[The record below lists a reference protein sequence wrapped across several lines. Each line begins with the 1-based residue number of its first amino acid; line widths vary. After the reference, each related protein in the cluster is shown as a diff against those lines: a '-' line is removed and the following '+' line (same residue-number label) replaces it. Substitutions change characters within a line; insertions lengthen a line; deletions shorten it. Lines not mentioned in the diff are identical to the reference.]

1 MTALPVSPD
10 TPALAEPDVVPVTT
24 RDGARFEL
32 LLLAPASSPRH
43 VLYWLPALGVPA
55 KHYLPLATALAADG
69 VAVVLHEWRGIG
81 SSDRRAGRRCDWG
94 YRELL
99 EVDLPAGL
107 AAARARWP
115 QAVFHIGGH
124 SLGGQVSCLYAALHP
139 TAFAGIVLVASGAP
153 YWRRFRRGAAI
164 GSAYVLAPWLA
175 RLCGHL
181 PGRRIGFGG
190 NEARGVIADWA
201 RSGRSGRYAAA
212 GMTVDFEQRLSEL
225 QQPVMA
231 LRLRDDWFGPS
242 ASLEWLLG
250 KMPRSTHEV
259 GVIEPAD
266 LAGHPAD
273 HFTWM
278 KTPAE
283 IAARIAHW
291 VDRRNTAFATPNPH
305 SS

>member
-10 TPALAEPDVVPVTT
+10 TPALAEPDAVPVTT

-32 LLLAPASSPRH
+32 LLIAPASSPRH

-81 SSDRRAGRRCDWG
+81 SSDRRAERRCDWG

-212 GMTVDFEQRLSEL
+212 GMAVDFEQRLSEL

-250 KMPRSTHEV
+250 KMPRSAHEV

-291 VDRRNTAFATPNPH
+291 VDRQNTAFATPDPH

>member
-10 TPALAEPDVVPVTT
+10 TRALAEPDAVPVAT

-212 GMTVDFEQRLSEL
+212 GMAVDFEQRLSEL

-250 KMPRSTHEV
+250 KMPRSAHEV

-291 VDRRNTAFATPNPH
+291 VDRRNTAFATPDPH